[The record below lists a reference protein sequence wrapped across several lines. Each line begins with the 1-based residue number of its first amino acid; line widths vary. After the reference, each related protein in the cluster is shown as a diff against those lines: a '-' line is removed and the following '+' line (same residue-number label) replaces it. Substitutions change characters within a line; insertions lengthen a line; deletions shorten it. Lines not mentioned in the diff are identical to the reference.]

1 MQKQK
6 KTKTKTKKTQ
16 KLWLSCVVFKF
27 LSKKIINLEDRSW
40 KQTGAQHSIWSSK
53 SRAFHI
59 FPHRQVFYYSC
70 TSKTIL
76 NKMSPNYGYFGFHID
91 FHWSLGER
99 KQKSSNLE
107 NISFLIH
114 HSVHPPPFLHWWWA
128 SNQISKKGGLTGPQ
142 LLEGVAG
149 KEGVTFFRAGCNCHI
164 IN

>member
-27 LSKKIINLEDRSW
+27 LSKKIINLEDRNW

-59 FPHRQVFYYSC
+59 FPRRQVFYYSYA
-70 TSKTIL
+70 SKTIL

-107 NISFLIH
+107 NISILIH
-114 HSVHPPPFLHWWWA
+114 HSVHPPPLSALVMSLQPNF
-128 SNQISKKGGLTGPQ
+128 QKGGLDRTSTFRGG
-142 LLEGVAG
+142 LLGKRGWHYSGGEGAVF
-149 KEGVTFFRAGCNCHI
+149 T
-164 IN
+164 